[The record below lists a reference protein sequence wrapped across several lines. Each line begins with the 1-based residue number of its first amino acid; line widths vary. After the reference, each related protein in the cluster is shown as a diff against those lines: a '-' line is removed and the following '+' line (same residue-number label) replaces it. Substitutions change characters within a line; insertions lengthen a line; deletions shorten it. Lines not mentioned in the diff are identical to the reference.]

1 MFEDF
6 SGYYNTYS
14 ISSTYAVENEYIIV
28 FSSLKDVVAGLSM
41 AAFVTALWLPY
52 LDASLEMFL
61 SSANAWIFILLVP
74 ILMMY
79 AFPTKSMVTR
89 NDTATIISTGC
100 GCMLGAWNDYYI
112 DQTPLPNAYDGAV
125 KSMFATG
132 FIPWALFSATRLI
145 MGVSILITI
154 KIIIKASMKTI
165 ANTFESSSSDS
176 GKKTTER
183 GANQMFTLP
192 YLFLTYG
199 AIGYAAVYIAPKS
212 FEFVGLI
219 H

>member
-1 MFEDF
+1 
-6 SGYYNTYS
+6 
-14 ISSTYAVENEYIIV
+14 
-28 FSSLKDVVAGLSM
+28 M

-52 LDASLEMFL
+52 LDGTLEIFL

-74 ILMMY
+74 ILMIY

-112 DQTPLPNAYDGAV
+112 DQTPLPNPYAESA
-125 KSMFATG
+125 KPLFANG
-132 FIPWALFSATRLI
+132 FTAWVLFSATRFI
-145 MGVSILITI
+145 IGVAILLAL
-154 KIIIKASMKTI
+154 KIIIKASIKTL
-165 ANTFESSSSDS
+165 ANFFEEEHAKDGKS
-176 GKKTTER
+176 GKKTTDR
-183 GANQMFTLP
+183 GANQIFTLP
-192 YLFLTYG
+192 YLFTCYG
-199 AIGYAAVYIAPKS
+199 TIGYGAVYIAPKA